1 MVRSV
6 GGSTSSVDAS
16 GTTPP
21 PTPGKNRLPSSGSS
35 STEGKGKKPNTLNDL
50 IETERSYVEL
60 LAGIIRKVA
69 GAWSRSNL
77 PPPELDTMFR
87 GIESIYKANR
97 SMLSKLKD
105 VGANSGSSSARDL
118 GDLVMRWVDHIETA
132 YASYCSKFCTGFDT
146 WELVQSNSRLPTVL
160 AMFSATNPPPLPATA
175 PEHPAEPPLWTL
187 DRLFLL
193 PRDRLE
199 YYRKLYT
206 KLMKSTVPGREDHRL
221 LSNALDKI
229 DTLLTT
235 LDQRGGLEVGAP
247 RAAPQAVAPV
257 ATAEPEDEIVIDMR
271 SRNNAFPP
279 PDGAGGVPPNVN
291 ARSDVSSGADRQM
304 RNPAEHASIS
314 PPSMPISDLERR
326 LVTERTLDIFT
337 MRPRQV
343 RLQISP
349 LNLPSPREL
358 RFSGD
363 VVIRFTPQSTGVE
376 VITQLGHLFIL
387 TDLLLICERMVPQ
400 ERSRRGPD
408 GPDMWLSYPPLAG
421 KHLRIAPSKNSSTAL
436 VLTILRKEVLTLQ
449 VGSPALRN
457 QLLTAFSDCIGVAN
471 NGAAPSS
478 SKSSLPPVPT
488 LPTTGGGAPPPSNP
502 NNQGRYSDLKVM
514 SPERHAE
521 SMSPPSRVI
530 SPDSVSPHRPD
541 TMHSNPSSRSSA
553 ASDAPLADSMT
564 KLAIASEMQARS
576 PPPQQ
581 GHSAYPSR
589 SSSRSTR
596 PAAEPG
602 QLMRQPSFG
611 PGQIVPPQA
620 THPGQPMTPPT
631 FGPGQVMPPQG
642 YGPGQVMPPQGY
654 GPGQVMPPH
663 PPHPQQAPPEPA
675 FGPGQVMPPRQPGS
689 QRAVPNLSV
698 DPGMVAP
705 RRLDSGLRSAPPDSG
720 FTDPAEGPYRPGMG
734 PAPLAGPGMGRHGPS
749 GPHMAHGY
757 PASNP
762 PSRAPSN
769 VSSGEGSGPRRS
781 TSSRSLRPQHE
792 MMSTASAPPMPGY
805 PGDLAPPRRNFI
817 PRTASSS
824 SLRSLPNQL
833 PPSRPLLP
841 SEQMSMQSMST
852 ATSFQEPSPPVSPV
866 EERPPIGPTTTAVT
880 AQLKCKVFLQQQ
892 HAQWKSL
899 GAAKLKLYVESPT
912 NVKQLVVEA
921 DNKDKSILISTIV
934 LVDGV
939 ERVGKTGVAVELS
952 AKGRRSGVIYMLQL
966 RNEKSAQGLFDSLIQ
981 GSDRSAYGRG

>member
-1 MVRSV
+1 M
-6 GGSTSSVDAS
+6 GK

-471 NGAAPSS
+471 NAPSS

-502 NNQGRYSDLKVM
+502 NNQGRYSDLK
-514 SPERHAE
+514 
-521 SMSPPSRVI
+521 
-530 SPDSVSPHRPD
+530 
-541 TMHSNPSSRSSA
+541 
-553 ASDAPLADSMT
+553 
-564 KLAIASEMQARS
+564 MQARS

-749 GPHMAHGY
+749 GPHMAH
-757 PASNP
+757 
-762 PSRAPSN
+762 
-769 VSSGEGSGPRRS
+769 GPRRS

>member
-1 MVRSV
+1 M
-6 GGSTSSVDAS
+6 GK

-35 STEGKGKKPNTLNDL
+35 ASAEGKGKKPNTLNDL

-118 GDLVMRWVDHIETA
+118 GDLVMRWVDHIETT

-146 WELVQSNSRLPTVL
+146 WGLVQSNSRLPTVL

-193 PRDRLE
+193 PGDRLE

-247 RAAPQAVAPV
+247 RAVPQAAAPV
-257 ATAEPEDEIVIDMR
+257 ATVEPEEDIVIDMR
-271 SRNNAFPP
+271 SRNNALPP
-279 PDGAGGVPPNVN
+279 PDGAGDAPPNIN
-291 ARSDVSSGADRQM
+291 ARSDVYSGADRQM
-304 RNPAEHASIS
+304 RDPAERAPTF
-314 PPSMPISDLERR
+314 PPSMSISDLERR
-326 LVTERTLDIFT
+326 LATERTLDIFT

-349 LNLPSPREL
+349 PNLPFPREL

-363 VVIRFTPQSTGVE
+363 VDIRFTPQSTGVE

-408 GPDMWLSYPPLAG
+408 GPDMWLLYPPLAG
-421 KHLRIAPSKNSSTAL
+421 KHLRIAPSKNSSTVL

-449 VGSPALRN
+449 VGSPALRD
-457 QLLTAFSDCIGVAN
+457 QLLTAFSDCIGAAN
-471 NGAAPSS
+471 NAPSS

-502 NNQGRYSDLKVM
+502 NNQGRYSD
-514 SPERHAE
+514 P
-521 SMSPPSRVI
+521 RVI
-530 SPDSVSPHRPD
+530 ISPHRPD

-564 KLAIASEMQARS
+564 K
-576 PPPQQ
+576 
-581 GHSAYPSR
+581 SAK
-589 SSSRSTR
+589 

-620 THPGQPMTPPT
+620 SHPGQPMTPST
-631 FGPGQVMPPQG
+631 F
-642 YGPGQVMPPQGY
+642 GPGQVMPPQGY

-663 PPHPQQAPPEPA
+663 PPHPQQGPPAPA

-698 DPGMVAP
+698 DPGLVAP
-705 RRLDSGLRSAPPDSG
+705 RRLDGGLRSAPPDSRLM
-720 FTDPAEGPYRPGMG
+720 DPAEGPYRPGMG
-734 PAPLAGPGMGRHGPS
+734 PAPLAGPGMGRPGPS
-749 GPHMAHGY
+749 GPHIAH
-757 PASNP
+757 
-762 PSRAPSN
+762 
-769 VSSGEGSGPRRS
+769 GPRRS

-852 ATSFQEPSPPVSPV
+852 ATSFQEPSPPASPV
-866 EERPPIGPTTTAVT
+866 DERPPPTGPTTTAVT
-880 AQLKCKVFLQQQ
+880 VQMKCKVFLQQQ

-981 GSDRSAYGRG
+981 GSDRSALGRG